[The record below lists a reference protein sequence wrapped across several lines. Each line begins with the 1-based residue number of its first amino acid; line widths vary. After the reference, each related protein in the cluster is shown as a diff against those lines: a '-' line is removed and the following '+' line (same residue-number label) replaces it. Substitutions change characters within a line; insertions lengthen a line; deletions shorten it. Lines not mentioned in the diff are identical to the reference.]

1 MKTADTIRFIVIND
15 YETFNKKMY
24 LEAYD
29 NGRKVIIGMK
39 DGLLTEQILENN
51 TCSPIP
57 IKPLLEMP
65 LYLGEDFLKA
75 VANYLSSEGIK
86 TENENLLKGKLD
98 ATEKHL
104 EDLRRNFD
112 KLLNK
117 VVE

>member
-1 MKTADTIRFIVIND
+1 MKTNGMRFIVIND

-24 LEAYD
+24 LETYD

-39 DGLLTEQILENN
+39 DGFLTEQILENN

-75 VANYLSSEGIK
+75 VANYLSDEGIK
-86 TENENLLKGKLD
+86 TENENLLKGKLE

-104 EDLRRNFD
+104 EDLRKHFD

-117 VVE
+117 IAE